1 MVDVAQIQRAY
12 NTMNASQ
19 QKDFLKSLGI
29 SDIGGVNLVNL
40 FAAENYMKS
49 HGIVTGLGEVSLFNK
64 PKDVS
69 GEIAAQADAKYKAA
83 DEKWNNWHA
92 VLNYANKQESFF
104 EYNAKTFLEKAKK
117 SAISKGNDE
126 ISMKKSDDYKKYV
139 TYTNSASDAY
149 SLFKQ
154 ALSGEQM
161 AVADKKAANNL
172 SAISMFYQG

>member
-69 GEIAAQADAKYKAA
+69 GEIANEANAKYKKA

-92 VLNYANKQESFF
+92 ILNFANAQESYFKD
-104 EYNAKTFLEKAKK
+104 NAKTFLTKAKN
-117 SAISKGNDE
+117 SAAAKGIDVE
-126 ISMKKSDDYKKYV
+126 KSDDYKKYV

-161 AVADKKAANNL
+161 AVSDKKAANNL